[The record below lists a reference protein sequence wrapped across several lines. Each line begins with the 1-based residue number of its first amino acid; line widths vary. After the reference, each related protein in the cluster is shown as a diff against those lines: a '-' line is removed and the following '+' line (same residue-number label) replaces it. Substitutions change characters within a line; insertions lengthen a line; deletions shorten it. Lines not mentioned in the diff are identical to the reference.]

1 MMVLHTL
8 LSYFLAFGILV
19 VFHELGHYSVARL
32 CGVKVLRFSIGI
44 GRILYSR
51 RLGVDQTEWAIS
63 LLPLGGYVQMLDA
76 RDQDMAGLSEAEL
89 KREFTRQS
97 VWRRMA
103 IVAAGPLAN
112 FLLAIVVYCGLNIHG
127 VPEPAAR
134 MGYVALHTAA
144 YDAGLRGGE
153 TITAINGSPVHVWSD
168 LQWGVTQAVLD
179 KAPVQLDFDRSTAGV
194 ATRGSVS
201 VPTDAVSVRDLDHNF
216 MATLG
221 LGAPASKAMLGE
233 AVKDGP
239 AMRSGLR
246 EGDLVVAVD
255 DKPIADQVELRNAI
269 RAGANKTL
277 QLTVLRDGVQ
287 RQFSVIPDVVN
298 ENGTQVGQIKVN
310 LPFRPDMIVYGQ
322 APLPSLV
329 KATRQTWQMSAMEV
343 RMIGKMI
350 IGQASWKN
358 ISGPVTIAEYA
369 GETARAGLTYYLSFI
384 AFISVSLGVMNLL
397 PIPVLDGGLLLYY
410 SLEVLTGR
418 PVSARFGEIAQRA
431 GIGILM
437 LLMLV
442 AVFNDIA
449 RHLT

>member
-1 MMVLHTL
+1 
-8 LSYFLAFGILV
+8 
-19 VFHELGHYSVARL
+19 
-32 CGVKVLRFSIGI
+32 
-44 GRILYSR
+44 
-51 RLGVDQTEWAIS
+51 
-63 LLPLGGYVQMLDA
+63 
-76 RDQDMAGLSEAEL
+76 
-89 KREFTRQS
+89 
-97 VWRRMA
+97 
-103 IVAAGPLAN
+103 
-112 FLLAIVVYCGLNIHG
+112 
-127 VPEPAAR
+127 
-134 MGYVALHTAA
+134 
-144 YDAGLRGGE
+144 
-153 TITAINGSPVHVWSD
+153 
-168 LQWGVTQAVLD
+168 
-179 KAPVQLDFDRSTAGV
+179 
-194 ATRGSVS
+194 
-201 VPTDAVSVRDLDHNF
+201 